1 MTKNILIAL
10 IIIVVDLV
18 GLLVWGGLRSSKNNP
33 QLEALAQ
40 CLNSKGAVMY
50 GTNWCS
56 WCQKEEA
63 NFKDTWRFINY
74 IDCSKNPKDCLALGI
89 EATPTWIFPDGKRLT
104 GYQGLEKLAE
114 ESGCKLTID
123 R

>member
-1 MTKNILIAL
+1 MNKYFLIFL
-10 IIIVVDLV
+10 IVLLGLV
-18 GLLVWGGLRSSKNNP
+18 SFLIWGGLRGEGYTNSA
-33 QLEALAQ
+33 LETFAK
-40 CLNSKGAVMY
+40 CLKEKGIVIY
-50 GTNWCS
+50 GADSCS
-56 WCQKEEA
+56 WCQKEKA
-63 NFKDTWRFINY
+63 NFKGAWRFINY

-89 EATPTWIFPDGKRLT
+89 EATPAWIFADGKRLT